1 MLCIWHANY
10 FPYRRNISVKKGGMF
25 VFLTEYTHLNIYEPT
40 NLAPVVNQVTTTY
53 RALFEI
59 TISSHTFSVVKC
71 MHFVLSV
78 CDIKSNYQMIMKSK
92 QIFIYYPIAY
102 LLFEMIYIAQKFKVM
117 LSFHGKYCQIT
128 KCKLVTN
135 KVSFTSLFVGIC

>member
-78 CDIKSNYQMIMKSK
+78 CDIKSNYQLIIKSK
-92 QIFIYYPIAY
+92 QIFIY
-102 LLFEMIYIAQKFKVM
+102 
-117 LSFHGKYCQIT
+117 
-128 KCKLVTN
+128 
-135 KVSFTSLFVGIC
+135 FTY